1 MLMGALRKKLFFYF
15 YFIIWLSALPL
26 FPRFSKGGPMKT
38 AGVHFFGQNATISD
52 VQPSVKAQWEYVH

>member
-52 VQPSVKAQWEYVH
+52 VPT